1 MYLPVNTRDEDNP
14 ILAIL
19 GGMAETFFLSE
30 IGMWASGKSA
40 CVAVSCKCLH
50 LIRVF
55 CIDDLYHTVSPTFFL
70 SEIGMCASGKSA
82 CVAVSCKCLHLI
94 RVFCIDDLYHTV
106 SPWPIILWRQHPA
119 KPHPHQYWMCHK
131 IYHSTILQWCLTL
144 FERDEQ
150 ISVS

>member
-40 CVAVSCKCLH
+40 CVAVSCKCLYP
-50 LIRVF
+50 RVF
-55 CIDDLYHTVSPTFFL
+55 CIDDLYHTVSP
-70 SEIGMCASGKSA
+70 ASSKTTRTS
-82 CVAVSCKCLHLI
+82 
-94 RVFCIDDLYHTV
+94 
-106 SPWPIILWRQHPA
+106 ILDG
-119 KPHPHQYWMCHK
+119 CHK
-131 IYHSTILQWCLTL
+131 SFDDTPMVL

-150 ISVS
+150 IHVS